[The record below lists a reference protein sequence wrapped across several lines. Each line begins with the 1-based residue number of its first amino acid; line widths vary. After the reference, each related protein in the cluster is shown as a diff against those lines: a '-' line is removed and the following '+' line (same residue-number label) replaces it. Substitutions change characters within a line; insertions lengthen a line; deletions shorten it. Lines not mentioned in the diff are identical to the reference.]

1 MDNKQTTIFNVL
13 LSCLI
18 LIILSIYILTI
29 NNTPGRIPI
38 AKVNN
43 MMIYDKD
50 INYYLSTLFGSDA
63 NISINSLPNDQLE
76 EIIRQYMI
84 DYNILKLAKS
94 LHIDDEIILQE
105 QITANNNK
113 LIKF

>member
-50 INYYLSTLFGSDA
+50 INYYLSTLFGSDGTVW
-63 NISINSLPNDQLE
+63 NTSSVTEDG
-76 EIIRQYMI
+76 
-84 DYNILKLAKS
+84 
-94 LHIDDEIILQE
+94 DDNLG
-105 QITANNNK
+105 
-113 LIKF
+113 LYPYP